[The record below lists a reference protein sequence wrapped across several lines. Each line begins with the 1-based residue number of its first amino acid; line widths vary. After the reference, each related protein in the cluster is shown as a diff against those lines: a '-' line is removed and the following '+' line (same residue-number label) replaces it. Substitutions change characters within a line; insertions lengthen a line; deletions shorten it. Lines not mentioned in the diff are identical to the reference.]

1 MVPTANLVAFSLAAL
16 LLVVLPGPS
25 VLFVIGRALE
35 IGRVGALLSVVGNAF
50 GMLVQVVAIALGL
63 GVVLEQSIVAFTVV
77 KLAGAGFL
85 VYLGVQAIRHR
96 NRRAQS
102 ASRGA
107 PRSAIRSLV
116 EGGVVGVTNPKSV
129 VFFIAVLPQ
138 FVDRGVGGVPLQMIE
153 LGVIFALLA
162 MVFDSVWALGASVA
176 RDWFGRSPRRLS
188 RLGATGGV
196 AMIGLGV
203 GLAATGSKH

>member
-1 MVPTANLVAFSLAAL
+1 MVPSANLVAFALAAL

-25 VLFVIGRALE
+25 VLFVIGRALS
-35 IGRVGALLSVVGNAF
+35 IGRIGALLSVAGNAF
-50 GMLVQVVAIALGL
+50 GMLVQVVAIAFGL
-63 GVVLEQSIVAFTVV
+63 GVILEQSIVLFTVV
-77 KLAGAGFL
+77 KLAGAAFL

-96 NRRAQS
+96 NLRGTAGAVQGPTS
-102 ASRGA
+102 AW
-107 PRSAIRSLV
+107 RSLA
-116 EGGVVGVTNPKSV
+116 EGAVVGVTNPKSV

-138 FVDRGVGGVPLQMIE
+138 FVEPGVGGVPLQMIE
-153 LGVIFALLA
+153 LGVVFALLA
-162 MVFDSVWALGASVA
+162 LVFDSLWALGAGFA
-176 RDWFGRSPRRLS
+176 RDWLGRSPRRLS

>member
-1 MVPTANLVAFSLAAL
+1 MVPAANLVAFSLAAL

-35 IGRVGALLSVVGNAF
+35 IGRVGALLSVAGNAL
-50 GMLVQVVAIALGL
+50 GMLAQVVAIALGL
-63 GVVLEQSIVAFTVV
+63 GVILEQSVVLFTIVKF
-77 KLAGAGFL
+77 AGAGFL

-96 NRRAQS
+96 NARAVTT
-102 ASRGA
+102 ADA
-107 PRSAIRSLV
+107 PTSYWRSLA
-116 EGGVVGVTNPKSV
+116 EGAVVGVTNPKSV

-138 FVDRGVGGVPLQMIE
+138 FVDPGVGGVPLQMIE
-153 LGVIFALLA
+153 LGVVFALLA
-162 MVFDSVWALGASVA
+162 LVFDGLWALGAGFA
-176 RDWFGRSPRRLS
+176 RDWLGRSPRRLS

-203 GLAATGSKH
+203 GLAATGSKS

>member
-1 MVPTANLVAFSLAAL
+1 MVPAANLIAFSLAAL

-35 IGRVGALLSVVGNAF
+35 IGRVGALLSVAGNAL
-50 GMLVQVVAIALGL
+50 GMLGQVVAIALGL
-63 GVVLEQSIVAFTVV
+63 GVILEQSVVLFTIVKF
-77 KLAGAGFL
+77 AGAAFL
-85 VYLGVQAIRHR
+85 VYLGIQAIRHR
-96 NRRAQS
+96 HARA
-102 ASRGA
+102 AKTADA
-107 PRSAIRSLV
+107 PTSPWRSLA
-116 EGGVVGVTNPKSV
+116 EGAVVGVTNPKSV

-138 FVDRGVGGVPLQMIE
+138 FVDPAVGGVPLQMIE

-162 MVFDSVWALGASVA
+162 LVFDSLWALGAGFA
-176 RDWFGRSPRRLS
+176 RDWLGRSPRRLS

-203 GLAATGSKH
+203 GLAATGAKH